1 MTQPDPRL
9 AAARDLAATGRHDEA
24 ALAWREMRA
33 LAPAEAAEYLGLYA
47 LRQQRWADAA
57 REFEQVVAQVA
68 DNWSALE
75 NLALAYERTGRP
87 EAARPILRRV
97 LAAKPEFFVARLLL
111 GFVERALG
119 QAQAAHAHMEWALLQ
134 AHQGGYWRDTATTQ
148 PWLRDHV
155 RVAATLVSDA
165 RRELAA
171 KVLAKVSGEGPLPR
185 VEAFVRAQFGL
196 ERVKSSDPRQA
207 PKKHYVPGLPP
218 TPWFDPALFPW
229 ARRLQE
235 SFPVILSEYLSVA
248 GAEQGF
254 ESFLTFKS
262 AEQVAKYLGTTGP
275 APEWNAFFF
284 YRHGV
289 RNDENCARCP
299 QTAALLDELPL
310 IKLPGAT
317 PEVCFSVL
325 TPGSHILPHRGDANL
340 RSVVHLGLIVPEN
353 CALNVAGEART
364 WEPGGLL
371 AFDDTYEHEAWN
383 RSDQTRAVLLMDAW
397 NPHLSEAERRVL
409 PGVIETF
416 GELAL
421 QAEQL
426 RRV

>member
-9 AAARDLAATGRHDEA
+9 AAARDLAATGRFDEA
-24 ALAWREMRA
+24 ALAWREMRT
-33 LAPAEAAEYLGLYA
+33 LAPVEAAEYLGLHA

-57 REFEQVVAQVA
+57 RELEQVVAQGA
-68 DNWSALE
+68 DNWPAFE
-75 NLALAYERTGRP
+75 NLALAYERTGRA
-87 EAARPILRRV
+87 EAARPLLLRV

-119 QAQAAHAHMEWALLQ
+119 QAQAAHAHLEWALLQ
-134 AHQGGYWRDTATTQ
+134 AHQRGFWRDTATTQ
-148 PWLRDHV
+148 PWLREHV

-171 KVLAKVSGEGPLPR
+171 KVLATVSGEGPLPR

-196 ERVKSSDPRQA
+196 ERTKSPDPRQA
-207 PKKHYVPGLPP
+207 PKKHYLPGLPP

-235 SFPVILSEYLSVA
+235 AFPVILSEYLSVA
-248 GAEQGF
+248 GAAQGF

-353 CALNVAGEART
+353 CALKVAGEART
-364 WEPGGLL
+364 WESGGLL

-397 NPHLSEAERRVL
+397 NPHLSDAERSVL
-409 PGVIETF
+409 PGVIGTL
-416 GELAL
+416 GELAQ

-426 RRV
+426 RRA

>member
-1 MTQPDPRL
+1 MTDLHPRL
-9 AAARDLAATGRHDEA
+9 ETARDLAASGRFDEA
-24 ALAWREMRA
+24 AAAYRMARDQ
-33 LAPAEAAEYLGLYA
+33 APAEAAEYLGTYA
-47 LRQQRWADAA
+47 LRRQRWAEAA
-57 REFEQVVAQVA
+57 GFLEQAVGLMPE
-68 DNWSALE
+68 NWAALE
-75 NLALAYERTGRP
+75 NLGLAYERLGRAD
-87 EAARPILRRV
+87 AAGAILRRV
-97 LAAKPEFFVARLLL
+97 IAAQPAFFVARLLL

-119 QAQAAHAHMEWALLQ
+119 RADAAHAHMEWALLQ
-134 AHQGGYWRDTATTQ
+134 AHKRGFWRDAGTTQ
-148 PWLRDHV
+148 PWLREHV

-171 KVLAKVSGEGPLPR
+171 KLVAKVSSEGPLPR

-196 ERVKSSDPRQA
+196 ERAQSPDPRQA

-229 ARRLQE
+229 ARRLRE
-235 SFPVILSEYLSVA
+235 AFPAILSEYLSVA
-248 GAEQGF
+248 GAGQGF

-310 IKLPGAT
+310 IKLPGTT

-340 RSVVHLGLIVPEN
+340 RSVVHLGLIVPDN
-353 CALNVAGEART
+353 CALNVAGEARS

-383 RSDQTRAVLLMDAW
+383 WSDRTRAVLLMDAW

-409 PGVIETF
+409 PGVIGAF
-416 GELAL
+416 GELAA

-426 RRV
+426 RGV

>member
-1 MTQPDPRL
+1 MTQPHPRL
-9 AAARDLAATGRHDEA
+9 AAARDLAAAGRYDEA
-24 ALAWREMRA
+24 ALAWREARE
-33 LAPAEAAEYLGLYA
+33 LSPVEAAEHLGLYA
-47 LRQQRWADAA
+47 LRQQRWVDAV
-57 REFEQVVAQVA
+57 REFAQVVAEA
-68 DNWSALE
+68 PDHWSALE

-87 EAARPILRRV
+87 EDARPILLRV
-97 LAAKPEFFVARLLL
+97 LAARPEFFVARLLL
-111 GFVERALG
+111 GFVEHALG
-119 QAQAAHAHMEWALLQ
+119 KKQAARVHMEWALLQ
-134 AHQGGYWRDTATTQ
+134 AHKRGFWLDANTTQ
-148 PWLRDHV
+148 PWLREHV
-155 RVAATLVSDA
+155 RVAARLVSDW

-171 KVLAKVSGEGPLPR
+171 TILASFAQEGPLPR
-185 VEAFVRAQFGL
+185 IEAFVRVQFGL
-196 ERVKSSDPRQA
+196 EQVKSADPRQV

-235 SFPVILSEYLSVA
+235 AFPVILSEYLSVA
-248 GAEQGF
+248 GGAHGF
-254 ESFLTFKS
+254 ESFLSFKS

-275 APEWNAFFF
+275 KPEWNAFFF

-289 RNDENCARCP
+289 RNDANCARCP
-299 QTAALLDELPL
+299 ATAALLDELPL
-310 IKLPGAT
+310 IKLPGTT

-340 RSVVHLGLIVPEN
+340 RSVVHLGLVVPDQ

-409 PGVIETF
+409 PGVIGAF
-416 GELAL
+416 GDLAR

-426 RRV
+426 RGA